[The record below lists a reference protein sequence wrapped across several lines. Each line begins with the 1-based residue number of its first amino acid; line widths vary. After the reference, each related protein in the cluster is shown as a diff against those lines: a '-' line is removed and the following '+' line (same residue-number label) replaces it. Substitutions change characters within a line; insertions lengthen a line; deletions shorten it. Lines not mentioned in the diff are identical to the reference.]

1 MMFKSAQFRLHLI
14 VFLWG
19 FTAIL
24 GKLITVD
31 ALELVFFRMLFAAI
45 FLYIFIRVVKKQSM
59 KVSRK
64 LFLQLIG
71 IGGLMGGHWLCFFY
85 SIKISNVSI
94 ALSCLATVT
103 LFVSVLEPIV
113 YRRKLD
119 WVELL
124 LGLVI
129 VSCISLIFNVEFEHK
144 MGIIFGIICA
154 ALGATFTVFN
164 GKLYGKTSSENI
176 IFYEIFGGWILVSLF
191 LLASGD
197 ITSVAAIDTKNIIL
211 LIILAGF
218 FTAYPMLE
226 SVRLMQY
233 ISPFTLALTVN
244 LEPVYGI
251 VLAYFIFGKSEEM
264 SPVFYGASAV
274 MILAIVV
281 NGIVKARR
289 KKLPAV
295 H

>member
-211 LIILAGF
+211 LIVLAGL

-264 SPVFYGASAV
+264 SLVFYGASAV

>member
-1 MMFKSAQFRLHLI
+1 MFKSAQFRLHLI

-211 LIILAGF
+211 LIVLAGL

>member
-1 MMFKSAQFRLHLI
+1 MFKSAQFRLHLI

-211 LIILAGF
+211 LIVLAGL

-264 SPVFYGASAV
+264 SLVFYGASAV

>member
-191 LLASGD
+191 LLVSGD

-211 LIILAGF
+211 LIVLAGL

-274 MILAIVV
+274 MILVIVV

>member
-1 MMFKSAQFRLHLI
+1 MFKSAQFRLHLI

-211 LIILAGF
+211 LIVLAGL

-233 ISPFTLALTVN
+233 ISLYTCADC
-244 LEPVYGI
+244 
-251 VLAYFIFGKSEEM
+251 KSGACIRN
-264 SPVFYGASAV
+264 SAGLFYLWK
-274 MILAIVV
+274 I
-281 NGIVKARR
+281 
-289 KKLPAV
+289 
-295 H
+295 

>member
-119 WVELL
+119 WIELL

-191 LLASGD
+191 LLVSGD
-197 ITSVAAIDTKNIIL
+197 ITSIATIDTRNIIL
-211 LIILAGF
+211 LIVLAGL

-281 NGIVKARR
+281 NGIVKAKR